1 MISQLKKI
9 FVYLHYVCHI
19 QNGEEEKKNLFLITH
34 HKQYQAS
41 LSNKK
46 VCVQS
51 ETESDEEILQQK
63 KSIKLVKME

>member
-1 MISQLKKI
+1 MYAI
-9 FVYLHYVCHI
+9 FKT
-19 QNGEEEKKNLFLITH
+19 GRKKKNLFLITH

-51 ETESDEEILQQK
+51 ENESNEEILQQK